1 METGPAMPRISVLMP
16 VYNGCSVHAGP
27 FWGRW
32 LHRRDRRDAGRRKR
46 GFLEQ
51 AIESVLA
58 QTFDDFELVIVD
70 DGSTDDTPAVLSAFA
85 DGDARIRVVRCER
98 NLGLAGALNR
108 GIDACRAPL
117 IARHDGD
124 DLSPVTRLAVQKA
137 FLDARP
143 ETAMCGT
150 GMYLINEDNK
160 LVNEMHHPTDYE
172 SIREFLR
179 TTGCAFVHGSVM
191 IRTEILRS
199 LDGYSSAKEFR
210 VVCEDYELWVRM
222 AARHRVENIP
232 NRALYFYRGYQ
243 PDRVGVRHLKDQARV
258 TERVRAMAA
267 AMLT

>member
-1 METGPAMPRISVLMP
+1 MVPQVSVLMP
-16 VYNGCSVHAGP
+16 VYNACSVHTRSI
-27 FWGRW
+27 WSRW
-32 LHRRDRRDAGRRKR
+32 WYRRSLEEAGRRKR

-58 QTFDDFELVIVD
+58 QTFADFELVIVD
-70 DGSTDDTPAVLSAFA
+70 DGSTDDTPAVLGTFA
-85 DGDARIRVVRCER
+85 DRDSRIRVVRCEQ

-108 GIDACRAPL
+108 GIDSCRGPL

-124 DLSPVTRLAVQKA
+124 DMSPVTRLQVQKA

-172 SIREFLR
+172 SIRAFLR

-191 IRTEILRS
+191 IRTEILQS
-199 LDGYSSAKEFR
+199 LDGYSSAEEFR

-243 PDRVGVRHLKDQARV
+243 PDRVGVRHLEEQARV
-258 TERVRAMAA
+258 TEIVRAMAA
-267 AMLT
+267 TMLT